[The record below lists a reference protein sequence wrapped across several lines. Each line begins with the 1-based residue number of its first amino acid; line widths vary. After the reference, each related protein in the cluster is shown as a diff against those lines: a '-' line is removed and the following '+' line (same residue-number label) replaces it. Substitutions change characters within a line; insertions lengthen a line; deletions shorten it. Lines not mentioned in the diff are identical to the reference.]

1 VAGANRTAQ
10 PSSSSAPLDAAP
22 ASSASTSPLAHDGS
36 ATTAAGGRSVP
47 LPIPASA
54 SITQGVV
61 EGSVGC
67 QGSGP
72 GAERSMNTPD
82 HVAGRHVQNQGE
94 LASSRGRD
102 VDGQGEVLA
111 PVGGFGIL
119 RTHLS
124 DDSLASLGSAGNS
137 DTVDSDSPFGIA
149 VLSAQ
154 VQTGATVPFAQIQ
167 IAAAVSAPGG
177 DDDGDSGEGGGDK
190 GHGRGADGM
199 GGPGGP
205 GAGGGDGSS
214 EGGSTDCE
222 DRSEESAESEVEDDA
237 GKVEATVGTDAQE
250 TKKQAGKDVEEQGD
264 GEAKEVLREVEVDAN
279 VDSKMEGEVGPV
291 AGVVEEGGV
300 DVVDGMATLDAILA
314 LEDAMLGQQEREE
327 RAREERMR
335 EERAREERVRE
346 ERAREERVREE
357 RTREE
362 RVREE
367 LVREERARQERT
379 RERQRSGGSPLTDF
393 ELQHEEVVVGSR
405 ADGRSPSGVPPQWA
419 APQRLLPPR
428 TISPDRM
435 GLARREGRLAGG
447 NTSSPN
453 STANRVAMA
462 VYAVT
467 SHSGGSSTFGGSGD
481 LTLIKHRLPEK
492 TCETA
497 LCDRTASPK
506 RNGPV
511 KMQMISQMALGA
523 KALAAMGID
532 VDAGSPGDSGMAGV
546 DLGGSLRS
554 GPPREGGRDGKDTS
568 PDRMV
573 CVFVCGVCVCLCVN
587 VCVCHRRFGNIFS
600 VFGTYSCWL

>member
-1 VAGANRTAQ
+1 MAGANRTAQ
-10 PSSSSAPLDAAP
+10 PSSSSAPLDAAL

-54 SITQGVV
+54 SITQSVV
-61 EGSVGC
+61 EGSVEC

-72 GAERSMNTPD
+72 GEGRSMNTPD
-82 HVAGRHVQNQGE
+82 HVAGGHVQNQGE
-94 LASSRGRD
+94 LASSRGGD
-102 VDGQGEVLA
+102 VDGLDEVLS
-111 PVGGFGIL
+111 PVGGFGTL

-149 VLSAQ
+149 VLSSQ

-167 IAAAVSAPGG
+167 TAAAVSAPGG
-177 DDDGDSGEGGGDK
+177 DDDGDNGEGGGDK
-190 GHGRGADGM
+190 GHGRGAGGLGGP

-205 GAGGGDGSS
+205 GAGGGDEGS

-237 GKVEATVGTDAQE
+237 GKVEATLETDAHE
-250 TKKQAGKDVEEQGD
+250 TKKQAGKDVEEQGN
-264 GEAKEVLREVEVDAN
+264 GEAKEVEVDAN
-279 VDSKMEGEVGPV
+279 VDSKMEGEVG
-291 AGVVEEGGV
+291 AGAERVEEGGV
-300 DVVDGMATLDAILA
+300 DVLDGMATLDAILA

-327 RAREERMR
+327 RAKEERMR

-357 RTREE
+357 RMREE

-379 RERQRSGGSPLTDF
+379 RKRERAGGSPLTDF

-435 GLARREGRLAGG
+435 GLARREGRLADS
-447 NTSSPN
+447 NSSPN
-453 STANRVAMA
+453 STANRAAMA
-462 VYAVT
+462 VYAAT

-492 TCETA
+492 TSETA
-497 LCDRTASPK
+497 PSDRTASPK

-546 DLGGSLRS
+546 DLGGSSRS

-587 VCVCHRRFGNIFS
+587 VCECVCVSSKIWQ
-600 VFGTYSCWL
+600 YI